1 MFKIKLL
8 YRMFKTLS
16 ILLVFSILSIPS
28 NAQKYKFSGMI
39 GINKSFI
46 NLSNSDN
53 YDANK
58 INNVTSIQNDYTW
71 SFQKQFESKN
81 ALNWLRFLEYSVS
94 VEKELKKNH
103 TLGFKLTGAEMN
115 NTYTEY
121 PLEWG
126 SDKKFEVPANQFTV
140 LYSIISPSIYYSLKI
155 KERIEP
161 SLGLSV
167 NKLIYQK
174 QKNIFYESNQQKKL
188 FFTIDVGIG
197 LWLTNSFKAYAIYN
211 QSFTPI
217 AKDKIT
223 LNSPTAYGHKPANFT
238 GTNTGS
244 SFHTGLSYRFNT
256 AKSDGKPVKLRNK
269 KQSKYNSRYTVVDT
283 SVIEVCFYDKS
294 NNDGDIVDFYVNGHL
309 LKSNIVTDST
319 QSCFTIY
326 INQKETELRIVAV
339 NDGDIPPNT
348 ASVLIKSKSH
358 VFENFRYSL
367 DNKHTLKIYLKF
379 EPKD

>member
-1 MFKIKLL
+1 ML
-8 YRMFKTLS
+8 KTLP
-16 ILLVFSILSIPS
+16 ILWIFSILSMPCVG
-28 NAQKYKFSGMI
+28 QKYKFSGMI
-39 GINKSFI
+39 GINKSFV

-58 INNVTSIQNDYTW
+58 INNVTSIQSDQTW

-94 VEKELKKNH
+94 VEKELKKNQ
-103 TLGFKLTGAEMN
+103 TLGLKLTGAEMN

-140 LYSIISPSIYYSLKI
+140 LYTLISPSMFYSLKI

-161 SLGLSV
+161 TIGLSV

-174 QKNIFYESNQQKKL
+174 QKNIFYESNQQKKI
-188 FFTIDVGIG
+188 FFTLDVGIG
-197 LWLTNSFKAYAIYN
+197 LWLTKSFKAYAIYN

-217 AKDKIT
+217 ATDKIT
-223 LNSPTAYGHKPANFT
+223 LYSPTAYGHKPANFI

-256 AKSDGKPVKLRNK
+256 AKSSVKPFKNSNK

-339 NDGDIPPNT
+339 NDGEIPPNT

-367 DNKHTLKIYLKF
+367 DNKHTLKIYLKY